1 MLFIRSCILFFDSMS
16 GASHRRV
23 AATLRQYLMIEYR
36 VKKCGN
42 AAARDSADGSGK
54 MQDVNVAAL
63 FSKENMVYGLLDVPQ
78 QANSFDCGVFVLHY
92 AELFMKV
99 RYDV

>member
-1 MLFIRSCILFFDSMS
+1 MS

-36 VKKCGN
+36 VKKCEN
-42 AAARDSADGSGK
+42 ASGRNSVDGSDK
-54 MQDVNVAAL
+54 TKEVDAAAL

-78 QANSFDCGVFVLHY
+78 QANSYDCGVFVLQY

-99 RYDV
+99 RRAVLVRCNF